1 MLGGRFLCHGGI
13 KTTLFTH
20 SLCGKNSKCQR
31 MGGVQ
36 KGRKLDFS
44 SPAVSVHPQL
54 KSVSPRAF
62 PPSNPLSLRVQG
74 RGKVFW
80 YLGWVGVEMG

>member
-1 MLGGRFLCHGGI
+1 MLGGHILCHGGI

-31 MGGVQ
+31 VGGVQ
-36 KGRKLDFS
+36 NGRKLDFS
-44 SPAVSVHPQL
+44 SPALFQFTPTE
-54 KSVSPRAF
+54 VSPRAF
-62 PPSNPLSLRVQG
+62 PPSNPPSLRVQG

-80 YLGWVGVEMG
+80 CLGWVGVGMG

>member
-44 SPAVSVHPQL
+44 SPALFQFTP
-54 KSVSPRAF
+54 
-62 PPSNPLSLRVQG
+62 N
-74 RGKVFW
+74 
-80 YLGWVGVEMG
+80 